1 MVNIETCKHKF
12 INTKDGTNDA
22 ICTKCGKRAKQGV
35 MFMGLKNEIQI
46 NNINENVNDKIL
58 KEIAKGIALNRVL
71 GR

>member
-35 MFMGLKNEIQI
+35 MYIKPKIEIQI
-46 NNINENVNDKIL
+46 GDVNKNVIDRIA
-58 KEIAKGIALNRVL
+58 KEIERGIALNK
-71 GR
+71 G